1 MKKGITYA
9 LLLFAFAATAG
20 FIVLKN
26 KTKEETIPTLKER
39 TGILANSDEYRATCK
54 KAYELLALI
63 KKNPA
68 DTKSKLAL
76 ASLYIQEA
84 RVTGDHVYYDAAA
97 MQLANDVLKTDSVNF
112 EAMVFKGTIY
122 LSQHHFADGLKI
134 AQRIQQLNPYNA
146 FVYGMLVDAN
156 VEMGNYDEAVKN
168 SDKMVSVRPDIRSYS
183 RISYLR
189 EIYGDYPGAIEAMK
203 LAVSAGYPGEE
214 STEWARVHLAQ
225 LYENTGDPQN
235 AKMQYA
241 IALQE
246 RPNYAYAYAGLGRI
260 SRANK
265 NYPEAIQY
273 FVKADSMVVDFSFKD
288 ELTDLYLLSGDKQKS
303 EASAQQVIDLLSKDA
318 QSGIKNDK
326 IGHYADRELAYAYL
340 KVNDNDKALD
350 HALMEYNRRP
360 DNIDVNETLA
370 WVYFKKNDFVN
381 AQKYISVALKTNSKN
396 PTLLCRA
403 GLIFAKSGDATKGK
417 ELIKTALQ
425 STPDMN
431 EELKAEPQKVL
442 SAV

>member
-1 MKKGITYA
+1 MKKGLTYA
-9 LLLFAFAATAG
+9 ALLFAFAAIAG

-26 KTKEETIPTLKER
+26 KTKEETVCTLKER
-39 TGILANSDEYRATCK
+39 TGILANSDEYRATRK
-54 KAYELLALI
+54 KADELLALI
-63 KKNPA
+63 KKNPQ
-68 DTKSKLAL
+68 DIKSKLTL

-84 RVTGDHVYYDAAA
+84 RVTGDHVYYDVAA
-97 MQLANDVLKTDSVNF
+97 MQLANDVLKTDSLNF

-134 AQRIQQLNPYNA
+134 SQRIQQLNPYNA

-189 EIYGDYPGAIEAMK
+189 EIYGDYPGAIDAMK
-203 LAVSAGYPGEE
+203 MAVSAGYPGEE
-214 STEWARVHLAQ
+214 GTEWTRVHLGQ
-225 LYENTGDPQN
+225 LYENTGDMQN
-235 AKMQYA
+235 AKMQYSL
-241 IALQE
+241 ALQE
-246 RPNYAYAYAGLGRI
+246 RPDYAYAYAGLGRI
-260 SRANK
+260 SRADK
-265 NYPEAIQY
+265 NYTEAIKY
-273 FVKADSMVVDFSFKD
+273 FVKADGLVVDYSFKD
-288 ELTDLYLLSGDKQKS
+288 ELTDLYALNGQLDKS
-303 EASAQQVIDLLSKDA
+303 EESSKQVVQLLSKDA
-318 QSGIKNDK
+318 QSGIKNEN

-340 KVNDNDKALD
+340 KTNDIDKALD

-370 WVYFKKNDFVN
+370 WVYFKKGDFVN

-403 GLIFAKSGDATKGK
+403 GLIYAKNGNTVKAQ
-417 ELIKTALQ
+417 ELIKSALQ
-425 STPDMN
+425 STQDIN
-431 EELKAEPQKVL
+431 ESLKAEAQKII
-442 SAV
+442 SA